1 MSIKFENLQPWVEMI
16 IDALENGGGSSS
28 GIPDEKVYPY
38 AERYRIMLGNIRNKK
53 INKTGLDFF
62 LDNLYTEVMA
72 VTTQKHRVHLI
83 LTAIKEYFYIEFKK
97 SK

>member
-16 IDALENGGGSSS
+16 IDALENRGSSSS

-53 INKTGLDFF
+53 INKTD
-62 LDNLYTEVMA
+62 
-72 VTTQKHRVHLI
+72 
-83 LTAIKEYFYIEFKK
+83 
-97 SK
+97 